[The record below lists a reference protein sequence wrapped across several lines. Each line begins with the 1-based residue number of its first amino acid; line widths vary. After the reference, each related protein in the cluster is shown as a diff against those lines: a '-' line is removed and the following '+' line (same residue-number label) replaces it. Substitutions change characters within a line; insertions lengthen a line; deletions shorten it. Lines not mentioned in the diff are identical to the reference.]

1 MTRGFIESALLC
13 FVALVLWGYSMRVL
27 ERCAGHSS
35 VAMDTSR
42 IMAWLN
48 ENDSKGEDKHVI
60 FGSSNVV
67 CALDPD
73 ELDSLTND
81 RWFNNGQFGMT
92 DFELIDYSFSC
103 LANFAP
109 GEVQHVY
116 IELVSTSISEK
127 NWDWRSAELITFQSI
142 LQIALSESKAS
153 LMSGVK
159 DALQLILMKTAGPLH
174 RTLHKGKELIR
185 RSPNGAMPDEN
196 RMWHVQTA
204 KDSVH
209 LEEIE
214 SLRARSVE
222 IWNNPSEVTDIEFK
236 ANQFPYPRLHD
247 VVALC
252 EEKEMEVTFL
262 FCPTTSIGE
271 HVKHAVQTYDIP
283 LFLLDL
289 GLAESPF
296 IMPKWMRDPIHL
308 NKDGAVRVSENFA
321 SYLKERQN

>member
-1 MTRGFIESALLC
+1 MNRGIIESVLLC
-13 FVALVLWGYSMRVL
+13 FVALMLWGYSMRIF
-27 ERCAGHSS
+27 ERCAGHSF
-35 VAMDTSR
+35 VAKDTSR
-42 IMAWLN
+42 IMVWLN

-60 FGSSNVV
+60 FGSSNVA

-81 RWFNNGQFGMT
+81 RWFNNGQLGMT

-103 LANFAP
+103 LENFAL

-116 IELVSTSISEK
+116 IELVSTPISEK

-142 LQIALSESKAS
+142 LQIALTESKVS

-196 RMWHVQTA
+196 RMWHVKTA
-204 KDSVH
+204 SDSVH

-214 SLRARSVE
+214 SVRARSVK
-222 IWNNPSEVTDIEFK
+222 IWNNPSAVSDNEFK
-236 ANQFPYPRLHD
+236 ANQFPYTRLRD
-247 VVALC
+247 VVSLC

-262 FCPTTSIGE
+262 FCPTASIGE
-271 HVKHAVQTYDIP
+271 HLKHVVQTYDHP
-283 LFLLDL
+283 LFLLDF

-296 IMPKWMRDPIHL
+296 IKPKWMRDPIHL
-308 NKDGAVRVSENFA
+308 NKQGAVRVSENFA

>member
-1 MTRGFIESALLC
+1 MTRGIIESALLC
-13 FVALVLWGYSMRVL
+13 FVALMLWGYSMRVF
-27 ERCAGHSS
+27 ERCTGHSL
-35 VAMDTSR
+35 VAKDTSR

-60 FGSSNVV
+60 FGSSNVA

-103 LANFAP
+103 LENFAL

-116 IELVSTSISEK
+116 IELVSTPISEK

-142 LQIALSESKAS
+142 LQIALTECKGS

-174 RTLHKGKELIR
+174 RTLHEGKELIR

-196 RMWHVQTA
+196 RMWHVKTA
-204 KDSVH
+204 SDSVH

-214 SLRARSVE
+214 SVRARSVE
-222 IWNNPSEVTDIEFK
+222 IWNNPSAVSDNEFK
-236 ANQFPYPRLHD
+236 ANQFPYPRLRD

-262 FCPTTSIGE
+262 FCPTASIGE
-271 HVKHAVQTYDIP
+271 HLKHVVQTYDLP
-283 LFLLDL
+283 LFLLDF
-289 GLAESPF
+289 GLTESPF
-296 IMPKWMRDPIHL
+296 IKPKWMRDPIHL
-308 NKDGAVRVSENFA
+308 NKQGAVRVSENLA

>member
-116 IELVSTSISEK
+116 IELVSTPISEK

>member
-1 MTRGFIESALLC
+1 MTRGFIESAILC
-13 FVALVLWGYSMRVL
+13 FVALLLWGYSMRVF
-27 ERCAGHSS
+27 ERFAGHSL
-35 VAMDTSR
+35 VAKDTSR
-42 IMAWLN
+42 IMSWLY

-81 RWFNNGQFGMT
+81 RWFNNGQFRMT

-116 IELVSTSISEK
+116 IELVSTPISEK
-127 NWDWRSAELITFQSI
+127 NWDWRSAELITLQSI
-142 LQIALSESKAS
+142 LQIALSESKGS

-159 DALQLILMKTAGPLH
+159 DALQLVLMKTAGPLH

-185 RSPNGAMPDEN
+185 RSPNGAMPNEY
-196 RMWHVQTA
+196 RMWHVKTA
-204 KDSVH
+204 RDSVH

-222 IWNNPSEVTDIEFK
+222 IWNNPSALTDNEFK

-252 EEKEMEVTFL
+252 EEKEIEVTFL

-271 HVKHAVQTYDIP
+271 HVKHAVQSYDIP
-283 LFLLDL
+283 LFLLDF
-289 GLAESPF
+289 GLTESPF
-296 IMPKWMRDPIHL
+296 IVPKWMRDPIHL
-308 NKDGAVRVSENFA
+308 NKHGAARVSENFA
-321 SYLKERQN
+321 LYLKERKN

>member
-1 MTRGFIESALLC
+1 MTRGIIESALLC
-13 FVALVLWGYSMRVL
+13 FVALMLWGYSMRVF
-27 ERCAGHSS
+27 ERCTGHSL
-35 VAMDTSR
+35 VAKDTSR

-60 FGSSNVV
+60 FGSSNVA

-103 LANFAP
+103 LENFAL

-116 IELVSTSISEK
+116 IELVSTPISEK

-142 LQIALSESKAS
+142 LQIALTECKGS

-174 RTLHKGKELIR
+174 RTLHEGKELIR

-196 RMWHVQTA
+196 RMWHVKTA
-204 KDSVH
+204 SDSVH

-214 SLRARSVE
+214 SVRARSVE
-222 IWNNPSEVTDIEFK
+222 IWNNPSAVSDNEFK
-236 ANQFPYPRLHD
+236 ANQFPYPRLRD

-262 FCPTTSIGE
+262 FCPTASIGE
-271 HVKHAVQTYDIP
+271 HLKHVVQTYDLP
-283 LFLLDL
+283 LFLLDF

-321 SYLKERQN
+321 SYLEERQN

>member
-27 ERCAGHSS
+27 ERCTGYSS

-42 IMAWLN
+42 IMAWFN
-48 ENDSKGEDKHVI
+48 ENDSKGEDNHVI

-116 IELVSTSISEK
+116 IELVSTPISEK

-142 LQIALSESKAS
+142 LQIALSESKGS

-159 DALQLILMKTAGPLH
+159 DALQLVLMKTSGPLH
-174 RTLHKGKELIR
+174 RILHKGKELIR
-185 RSPNGAMPDEN
+185 RSPNGAIPDEN

-204 KDSVH
+204 RDSVH

-214 SLRARSVE
+214 SLRARSAE
-222 IWNNPSEVTDIEFK
+222 IWNNPSAVTDIEFK

-252 EEKEMEVTFL
+252 EEKEMGVTFL

-283 LFLLDL
+283 LFLLDF

-296 IMPKWMRDPIHL
+296 ILPKWMRDPIHL
-308 NKDGAVRVSENFA
+308 NKHGAVRVSENFA

>member
-13 FVALVLWGYSMRVL
+13 FVALMLWGYSMRVF

-48 ENDSKGEDKHVI
+48 ENDSKGEEKHVI

-116 IELVSTSISEK
+116 IELVSTPISEK

-159 DALQLILMKTAGPLH
+159 DALQLVLMKTAGPLH
-174 RTLHKGKELIR
+174 RTLHKGKTLIR

-204 KDSVH
+204 RDSVH

-222 IWNNPSEVTDIEFK
+222 IWNNPSEVTDIESK
-236 ANQFPYPRLHD
+236 ANEFPYPRLHD

-321 SYLKERQN
+321 SYLKER

>member
-1 MTRGFIESALLC
+1 
-13 FVALVLWGYSMRVL
+13 
-27 ERCAGHSS
+27 
-35 VAMDTSR
+35 
-42 IMAWLN
+42 
-48 ENDSKGEDKHVI
+48 
-60 FGSSNVV
+60 
-67 CALDPD
+67 
-73 ELDSLTND
+73 
-81 RWFNNGQFGMT
+81 
-92 DFELIDYSFSC
+92 
-103 LANFAP
+103 
-109 GEVQHVY
+109 
-116 IELVSTSISEK
+116 
-127 NWDWRSAELITFQSI
+127 
-142 LQIALSESKAS
+142 
-153 LMSGVK
+153 
-159 DALQLILMKTAGPLH
+159 MKTAGPLH

-308 NKDGAVRVSENFA
+308 NKDGAVRVSVNFA

>member
-48 ENDSKGEDKHVI
+48 ENDSKVEDKHVI

-116 IELVSTSISEK
+116 IELVSTPISEK

-142 LQIALSESKAS
+142 LQIAISESEAS

-159 DALQLILMKTAGPLH
+159 DALQLVLMKTAGPLH

-196 RMWHVQTA
+196 QMWHLQTTR
-204 KDSVH
+204 DSVH

-214 SLRARSVE
+214 SLRARSAE
-222 IWNNPSEVTDIEFK
+222 IWNNPSEVTHIEFK
-236 ANQFPYPRLHD
+236 ANEFPYPRLHD

-252 EEKEMEVTFL
+252 EEKEMELTFL
-262 FCPTTSIGE
+262 FCPTTNIGE